1 MDKYW
6 LESSAWAAFFKSIV
20 RLSTSWRSL
29 VRLMLFGNVALNKI
43 SVSKILLSAN
53 TVIHEMARYQQIN
66 QPCRFIGWPLVR
78 ARIYNSLWTRLS
90 EFVSSGLFH
99 FVVKRAIGLHENK
112 EHYLQEAGKRG
123 LAHSETDNDWGFIRS
138 WALQQKKHPVSS
150 LSLTRGNL
158 PPLCTTPLSPTNS
171 IPQCI
176 AGA

>member
-1 MDKYW
+1 
-6 LESSAWAAFFKSIV
+6 
-20 RLSTSWRSL
+20 
-29 VRLMLFGNVALNKI
+29 MLFGNVALNKI

-53 TVIHEMARYQQIN
+53 TDNQNDQWMGLADILVCQTLLSADTVIHEMARYQQIN

-99 FVVKRAIGLHENK
+99 FVVKRATGLHENK